1 MAETRILFATDVHG
15 SEICFMKLLTGC
27 SVYKANI
34 AILAGDITGKMIIPI
49 IEQIDGTFKATFM
62 GSDIKVNSKAEQ
74 QDLEKRIRNSGF
86 YPYYTTEKE
95 LEELNNNKEKLHELF
110 DLLAVETVKRWMSI
124 AEERLKGTGAKLFIM
139 PGNDDSFKIDTVLN
153 SYCSEHV
160 FNPDCKILD
169 LDENHEMLSCGYSNI
184 SPWKAPRDI
193 CEEDLAKKIEGLVS
207 QLKDPKNSILNIHC
221 PPYDSGL
228 DVAPLLDEKLKPIVK
243 PGVGVVTGPVGS
255 KAVRS
260 AIEKH
265 QPLLG
270 LHGHIH
276 ESRGFAKI
284 GRTLCLNPG
293 SEYAEG
299 ILRAAVINLDKDRVK
314 GYMFISG

>member
-1 MAETRILFATDVHG
+1 
-15 SEICFMKLLTGC
+15 
-27 SVYKANI
+27 
-34 AILAGDITGKMIIPI
+34 
-49 IEQIDGTFKATFM
+49 
-62 GSDIKVNSKAEQ
+62 
-74 QDLEKRIRNSGF
+74 
-86 YPYYTTEKE
+86 
-95 LEELNNNKEKLHELF
+95 
-110 DLLAVETVKRWMSI
+110 
-124 AEERLKGTGAKLFIM
+124 
-139 PGNDDSFKIDTVLN
+139 
-153 SYCSEHV
+153 
-160 FNPDCKILD
+160 
-169 LDENHEMLSCGYSNI
+169 MLSCGYSNI